1 MAPFASVSNGR
12 YKYIRLLTPEG
23 IVTTSYTVTPLSPAD
38 ANAVLADAHLHSP
51 DYGAKATREF
61 EAILKTDP
69 SNVAALRGLGYA
81 CLMTQDFGGASS
93 YFHKAAEGN
102 SHDPRV
108 HYSTA
113 LVLSRAN
120 SMEEAAKVA
129 MMTKELETSI
139 ALDPNLADAY
149 SLLVFAYAA
158 GGQPE
163 KALETMR
170 KAIVLSPRDEIYL
183 FNLGQMYPSNRQPAE
198 AFLLFGRLRS
208 SLRPA
213 AATRAGEM
221 LEAAKE
227 MKHALDGGE
236 NVLVTEM
243 VRSGEEQAGNS
254 PEQEQNNRP
263 EQVEAINLSA
273 QAPTHFLHG
282 KLVSVDCSRA
292 PGAELNLAIGA
303 KTLNLHVEDTVQV
316 VLMNAEAFSCE
327 GTNRPVAVNY
337 RETTDGTGAVVSV
350 ELKPELP
357 AHRSIQ

>member
-51 DYGAKATREF
+51 DYAAKATQEF

-213 AATRAGEM
+213 VATRAGEM

-254 PEQEQNNRP
+254 RDQEQNNRP
-263 EQVEAINLSA
+263 EQVEAVNPSVP
-273 QAPTHFLHG
+273 APTYFLHG

-292 PGAELNLAIGA
+292 PGAELNLAIGPRA
-303 KTLNLHVEDTVQV
+303 LKLHVDDTMHIVA
-316 VLMNAEAFSCE
+316 MNAEAFSCDW
-327 GTNRPVAVNY
+327 TNRPVAVTY
-337 RETTDGTGAVVSV
+337 RETNDGTGEVVSV
-350 ELKPELP
+350 EL
-357 AHRSIQ
+357 Q

>member
-1 MAPFASVSNGR
+1 MQCWQT
-12 YKYIRLLTPEG
+12 LT
-23 IVTTSYTVTPLSPAD
+23 STP
-38 ANAVLADAHLHSP
+38 P

-93 YFHKAAEGN
+93 YFHKAAESN

-149 SLLVFAYAA
+149 LLLVFAYAA

-198 AFLLFGRLRS
+198 ALLLFGRLRS

-213 AATRAGEM
+213 VATRAGEM
-221 LEAAKE
+221 LAAAKE

-236 NVLVTEM
+236 NVLMTEM

-254 PEQEQNNRP
+254 PEQEQNNR
-263 EQVEAINLSA
+263 
-273 QAPTHFLHG
+273 
-282 KLVSVDCSRA
+282 
-292 PGAELNLAIGA
+292 
-303 KTLNLHVEDTVQV
+303 
-316 VLMNAEAFSCE
+316 
-327 GTNRPVAVNY
+327 
-337 RETTDGTGAVVSV
+337 TGASRSDQPVSSGSHS
-350 ELKPELP
+350 LF
-357 AHRSIQ
+357 AW